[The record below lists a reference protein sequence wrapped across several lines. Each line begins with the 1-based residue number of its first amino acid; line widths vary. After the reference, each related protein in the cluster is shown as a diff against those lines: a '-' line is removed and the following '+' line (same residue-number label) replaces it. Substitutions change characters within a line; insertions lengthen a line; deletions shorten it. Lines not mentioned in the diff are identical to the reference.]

1 MDTLVQRAMKKDA
14 ESFIRLMEEN
24 KQSMLKVAYGFFS
37 NEEDVPM
44 LPEGTNDDYV
54 ATIWDADGRPLENR
68 NFGHYLSMSH
78 YGRDVSEMTVYLLK
92 TQDFLDYKGNN
103 AYMQPEKAIF
113 RTTVRFD
120 EEASVSD
127 KTKE

>member
-54 ATIWDADGRPLENR
+54 ATIWDGKSEFWPLFKYEPLWQ
-68 NFGHYLSMSH
+68 GCL
-78 YGRDVSEMTVYLLK
+78 
-92 TQDFLDYKGNN
+92 
-103 AYMQPEKAIF
+103 
-113 RTTVRFD
+113 
-120 EEASVSD
+120 
-127 KTKE
+127 